1 MQANDRDAASLWD
14 MSQAIRRILEFTQD
28 VSLADYLTNIL
39 MQSAVERQFE
49 ILGEASRRISL
60 EFQQA
65 HPEIDWSNII
75 GLRNVIAHRYE
86 QISHERLWE
95 IITEHLPQLLI
106 RVEGLLP
113 PLPDDLPEL

>member
-1 MQANDRDAASLWD
+1 MQIYDRDSGFLWD
-14 MSQAIRRILEFTQD
+14 MAQAIRRILEFTQD
-28 VSLADYLTNIL
+28 ASLEDYLASVL

-49 ILGEASRRISL
+49 VLGETARRISL

-86 QISHERLWE
+86 QVRQERLWE
-95 IITEHLPQLLI
+95 IIGKNLPTLLI
-106 RVEGLLP
+106 QVEGLLP
-113 PLPDDLPEL
+113 PLPDEDSV